1 MPSHELWGADMRR
14 REFITL
20 LGSAA
25 ATWPLTARAQQPTM
39 PVIGFLNGSSPAGYA
54 RMVAAFRQGLK
65 ETGYVEGQ
73 NVAIEY
79 RWAEGDFDRLPALA
93 ADLVRRQVSVIAATS
108 SPANLVAKNATS
120 TIPIVFTTGTDPVQF
135 GLVTSLARPSGNVT
149 GVTQLNV
156 EIVAKR
162 IELAHELVPTATA
175 VALLVNPTDPI
186 VDFEMK
192 DSQAAALT
200 LGLQL
205 HVLRA
210 STEAELD
217 EAFTKFLQLR
227 AGVLVIATDVFFNG
241 HLERLAALATR
252 HLVPA
257 IYEYRQFVTAGG
269 LISYGPELTD
279 SYRLAG
285 IYTGRI
291 LKGEKPAD
299 LPVQQATK
307 VELII
312 NLKTAK
318 TLGLVIP
325 PALLARAEEMI
336 E

>member
-1 MPSHELWGADMRR
+1 MRR

-192 DSQAAALT
+192 DSRAAALT

-241 HLERLAALATR
+241 HLERLATLATR

>member
-1 MPSHELWGADMRR
+1 MRR
-14 REFITL
+14 RAFITL
-20 LGSAA
+20 LGGTAVA
-25 ATWPLTARAQQPTM
+25 WPRGARAQQPAM

-79 RWAEGDFDRLPALA
+79 RWAEGHLDRLPALA

-108 SPANLVAKNATS
+108 TPANLVAKNATS
-120 TIPIVFTTGTDPVQF
+120 TIPIVFTTGSDPVRF

-156 EIVAKR
+156 ELGQKR
-162 IELAHELVPTATA
+162 LELAHELIPTATA

-186 VDFEMK
+186 ADSEVR

-217 EAFTKFLQLR
+217 AAFTTFVQLR

-241 HLERLAALATR
+241 HVELLAALAIR

-299 LPVQQATK
+299 LPVQQATR

-318 TLGLVIP
+318 ALGLIIP
-325 PALLARAEEMI
+325 PAQFARADEVI